1 MCTISQQFLHH
12 VRSDQ
17 RCKRKSFGK
26 IYLLISS
33 ANDLV
38 YSGCLFGTIDPS
50 LHLYIVDLMI
60 DMSFTSMNDSLC
72 VNEFFTK
79 NPVSISWS
87 DTHLVFSHTKI
98 ILCQP
103 GAGLRSRLNIILMTG
118 TTIFFVQHHL
128 GPRPSPHFGHQ
139 QSWMKNNYSFYKV
152 KDNHISKFNS
162 FFKSLLHT
170 IYSIQPPVKL
180 VK

>member
-1 MCTISQQFLHH
+1 MGPCQ
-12 VRSDQ
+12 VRSEMQKKELWQNLFIDLFSKRPSLQ
-17 RCKRKSFGK
+17 R
-26 IYLLISS
+26 LLIWHNWSLS
-33 ANDLV
+33 
-38 YSGCLFGTIDPS
+38 PS
-50 LHLYIVDLMI
+50 LYCW
-60 DMSFTSMNDSLC
+60 FNDWYELHFDDWLC

-118 TTIFFVQHHL
+118 TTNFFVQHHL